1 MGLRHGIPRRFSGA
15 FKRDVAR
22 VAARTAV
29 AGQPCLRGGDL
40 SFLARRSLCA
50 CRRDNGDPR
59 NIAAER
65 ENIMSLTLLTILLMA
80 ITTYLTRIAGYA
92 LLHGR
97 RLGPRVKAVVE
108 AAPGCVLITVIAPHF
123 VTTEPADQLAL
134 LISLLAA
141 MRFSLLP
148 VVIISVLTTA
158 FLRHLL

>member
-1 MGLRHGIPRRFSGA
+1 
-15 FKRDVAR
+15 
-22 VAARTAV
+22 
-29 AGQPCLRGGDL
+29 
-40 SFLARRSLCA
+40 
-50 CRRDNGDPR
+50 
-59 NIAAER
+59 
-65 ENIMSLTLLTILLMA
+65 MSLTLLTILLMA

-97 RLGPRVKAVVE
+97 RVGPRLKAVVE

-123 VTTEPADQLAL
+123 VTTEPAGQLAL